1 MSVNKRR
8 PKPTPPRRHRST
20 QATNGPRI
28 IVKQT
33 EQEKGAVLAS
43 QQAKRYLR
51 TQPRKRSA
59 PPKRWS
65 ARTKQADVAELA
77 DALDSGSSARK
88 GVEVQVLSS
97 ALSFWATFETWRT
110 MAFQGRR
117 ITQPRPWKA
126 IVQKTTGA
134 MDKGCHGSRLR
145 DHVYTDEKAFH
156 SACVHHTRFSDRI
169 VLRIVDCES
178 MLTRA

>member
-97 ALSFWATFETWRT
+97 ALSKSWAFSRFGLSPLLLRLVALIQQVTQQVTPLQKHWIRV
-110 MAFQGRR
+110 AGRMVGTYP
-117 ITQPRPWKA
+117 IL
-126 IVQKTTGA
+126 
-134 MDKGCHGSRLR
+134 GSRL
-145 DHVYTDEKAFH
+145 V
-156 SACVHHTRFSDRI
+156 I
-169 VLRIVDCES
+169 VSSIQWRHFKKS
-178 MLTRA
+178 PRALFMS